1 MPYRLQLANGEQSKL
16 NWQDWLTLSPEAFE
30 SGLRHRLDKT
40 SEFDDVVDLYNEL
53 ITTCDHNA
61 QHVADVAKAVAAL
74 MQERDMHWERL
85 LFLELTARARYMAGD
100 VRGAFEALEMLARA
114 DDTDDTQET
123 VLEIVRAT
131 VEDADSVA
139 SSIDHRPMVFRA
151 AAGLLEYYGLQD
163 ELGDLKLR
171 SALLYSRH
179 GASQAAY
186 RAIADVESQ
195 AHETGARPLLARALQ
210 TAVAVSCEEG
220 DPEFAIKAGRQALA
234 ILAELDA
241 APPVALL
248 GNLGTAFMRTGDT
261 VNGELQLRRA
271 LEESEAGSDIRPVLM
286 VNLAACL
293 REAGKSADA
302 QVIIA
307 EARVAHECTRDPEVL
322 LELELVAARI
332 FAESGDAG
340 AVGTALVAAARAFD
354 EALRSVLRFHHRRG
368 LRARYLPRFDS
379 LMAAMPEEGPA
390 DEALEALVA
399 CRGNA
404 LGDWLALLEWSRKTT
419 ALVQADEAVALQQAL
434 EGLRGE
440 GVPHLFGFSEKYD
453 DVWGQWNPVGYQW
466 DRLSQIIATLD
477 GRSGPALGQAGQ
489 AAMINAVQRR
499 LAEGDC
505 IMATTHAGEPLLWSF
520 HDGRY
525 RRTALPADTRSDWQA
540 ALLRFSQGQTGRRDF
555 AVALDGWLDAVFPLL
570 GPVLNDLAAGGAR
583 SIRYLQDFGPSPPV
597 TALAMRH
604 HGLLERMRQ
613 GLFEVRLVAALVLS
627 AEPSQISGGVAAIV
641 DNDGDLL
648 LPQYEAAAFAEAA
661 SLPPPMVI
669 NTGATGELPEL
680 VGDAQVLIVSTH
692 GTPVS
697 SYTDPYFA
705 SIGGEAPHPVS
716 ISRLQAHGD
725 RLDLR
730 LVLLNACYSGAG
742 SARNFQQRFRTADA
756 VSFPAWSL
764 LNGHAISCASAWR
777 TSDTAQYLFSR
788 FAGEGLGAGLPPSGA
803 VTSAIARLHLAT
815 RDEAIA
821 ALSAIADPA
830 DQATATGRLENAPQH
845 GAFSHPYLSGAMSI
859 HSLL

>member
-1 MPYRLQLANGEQSKL
+1 M
-16 NWQDWLTLSPEAFE
+16 NWQDWLTLSPEALE
-30 SGLRHRLDKT
+30 NRLRHRLDRT

-53 ITTCDHNA
+53 IATCDHNA
-61 QHVADVAKAVAAL
+61 LHVAEVAKAVAAL
-74 MQERDMHWERL
+74 MQRRDLHWERL

-100 VRGAFEALEMLARA
+100 VRGAFEALDTLARA
-114 DDTDDTQET
+114 DSTDDTRET
-123 VLEIVRAT
+123 VLEILRVA

-139 SSIDHRPMVFRA
+139 SSIDHRPVVFRA
-151 AAGLLEYYGLQD
+151 AAKLLEYYDLRE

-186 RAIADVESQ
+186 RAIADVENQ
-195 AHETGARPLLARALQ
+195 AHETGSLHLLARALQ

-220 DPEFAIKAGRQALA
+220 DADFAVKAGRQALA
-234 ILAELDA
+234 VLAELDA
-241 APPVALL
+241 EPPIVLL

-261 VNGELQLRRA
+261 VNGEMYLRRA
-271 LEESEAGSDIRPVLM
+271 LDAPAANSNIRQVLM

-293 REAGKSADA
+293 RQAGKSADA
-302 QVIIA
+302 QAMIA
-307 EARVAHECTRDPEVL
+307 DARAAHDGTGDPEAL
-322 LELELVAARI
+322 LELELVAAKI
-332 FAESGDAG
+332 CAECGDTG
-340 AVGTALVAAARAFD
+340 AVATALAAAARAFD
-354 EALRSVLRFHHRRG
+354 ETLRDVLRFHHRRG
-368 LRARYLPRFDS
+368 LRERYLPRFDN

-390 DEALEALVA
+390 GEALEALVA

-404 LGDWLALLEWSRKTT
+404 LGDWLALLDWSRKTVP
-419 ALVQADEAVALQQAL
+419 LVQAGEAVALEQAL

-440 GVPHLFGFSEKYD
+440 GVPHLFGFLEKYD
-453 DVWGQWNPVGYQW
+453 DVWGPRNPVGHQW

-489 AAMINAVQRR
+489 AAMIDAVRGR
-499 LAEGDC
+499 LAEGHC
-505 IMATTHAGEPLLWSF
+505 VMAITHAGEPLLWAF
-520 HDGRY
+520 HGDRY

-540 ALLRFSQGQTGRRDF
+540 ALLRFSQGQTGRQDF
-555 AVALDGWLDAVFPLL
+555 AAALDGWLDVVFPLL
-570 GPVLNDLAAGGAR
+570 GPVLDDLAAGGVR
-583 SIRYLQDFGPSPPV
+583 SIRYLQDFGPSPPM

-604 HGLLERMRQ
+604 PGLLERMRQ
-613 GLFEVRLVAALVLS
+613 GQFEVRLIAALVLS
-627 AEPSQISGGVAAIV
+627 AEHPQISGCVAAIV
-641 DNDGDLL
+641 DRDGELL
-648 LPQYEAAAFAEAA
+648 LPRHEAAAFAEAA
-661 SLPPPMVI
+661 GLSLPVVI
-669 NTGATGELPEL
+669 DTGATGELPEL
-680 VGDAQVLIVSTH
+680 IGDAQVLLVSTH
-692 GTPVS
+692 GTPIG

-725 RLDLR
+725 RLNLR

-764 LNGHAISCASAWR
+764 LNGRAIACASAWR

-788 FAGEGLGAGLPPSGA
+788 FTGDGLGAGLPPSGA
-803 VTSAIARLHLAT
+803 LTSAMARLHLAT

-821 ALSAIADPA
+821 ALSAIADSA
-830 DQATATGRLENAPQH
+830 ERATATGRLANAPQH
-845 GAFSHPYLSGAMSI
+845 GAFSHPYLGGAMAI

>member
-1 MPYRLQLANGEQSKL
+1 M

-30 SGLRHRLDKT
+30 SRLRNRLDRT

-74 MQERDMHWERL
+74 MQRRDMHWERL
-85 LFLELTARARYMAGD
+85 LFLELTARARYMGGD

-114 DDTDDTQET
+114 DDTDDTRET

-139 SSIDHRPMVFRA
+139 SSIDHRPVVFRA
-151 AAGLLEYYGLQD
+151 AAKLLEYYDLQD
-163 ELGDLKLR
+163 ELGDMKLR

-186 RAIADVESQ
+186 RSIADVENQ
-195 AHETGARPLLARALQ
+195 AHETGSLPLLARALQ

-220 DPEFAIKAGRQALA
+220 DSAFAVNAGKQALEV
-234 ILAELDA
+234 LAELDA
-241 APPVALL
+241 EPPMVLL

-261 VNGELQLRRA
+261 ANGEMYLRHA
-271 LEESEAGSDIRPVLM
+271 LDAPATDNDLRPVLM
-286 VNLAACL
+286 VNLAACM
-293 REAGKSADA
+293 RQAGKTVEA
-302 QVIIA
+302 QAMIA
-307 EARVAHECTRDPEVL
+307 EARIAHSGTRDPELL

-332 FAESGDAG
+332 CAESGDAG
-340 AVGTALVAAARAFD
+340 AVATALAAAARAFD
-354 EALRSVLRFHHRRG
+354 ETLRDVLRFHHRRG
-368 LRARYLPRFDS
+368 LRERYLPRFDN
-379 LMAAMPEEGPA
+379 LMAAMPEEGPVG
-390 DEALEALVA
+390 EALEAFVA

-404 LGDWLALLEWSRKTT
+404 LGDWLALLEWSRKTA
-419 ALVQADEAVALQQAL
+419 ALVQADEAVSLDQAL

-440 GVPHLFGFSEKYD
+440 GVPHLFGLSEKYD
-453 DVWGQWNPVGYQW
+453 DVWGQWNLVGYQW
-466 DRLSQIIATLD
+466 DRLSQIIAILD
-477 GRSGPALGQAGQ
+477 GRSGPALRQAGQ
-489 AAMINAVQRR
+489 AAMIDAVQRR

-505 IMATTHAGEPLLWSF
+505 IMAITHAGEPLLWSF
-520 HDGRY
+520 YGGRY
-525 RRTALPADTRSDWQA
+525 RRTALPAHTLSDWQA
-540 ALLRFSQGQTGRRDF
+540 ALLQFSQGQTGRRDF
-555 AVALDGWLDAVFPLL
+555 AAALDGWLDAVFPLL
-570 GPVLNDLAAGGAR
+570 GPVLDDLAAGDVR
-583 SIRYLQDFGPSPPV
+583 SIRYLQDFGPSPPI

-613 GLFEVRLVAALVLS
+613 GLFEVRLVAALALS
-627 AEPSQISGGVAAIV
+627 AEPSRIAGGVAAIV
-641 DNDGDLL
+641 DSDGELL
-648 LPQYEAAAFAEAA
+648 LPRYEAAAFAEAA
-661 SLPPPMVI
+661 SLPPPKVI
-669 NTGATGELPEL
+669 STDETGELPEL

-697 SYTDPYFA
+697 SYADPYFA
-705 SIGGEAPHPVS
+705 SLSGEGPHPVS

-742 SARNFQQRFRTADA
+742 SARNFQQPFRTADA

-764 LNGHAISCASAWR
+764 LNGQAIACASAWR

-788 FAGEGLGAGLPPSGA
+788 FAGEGLGAGLPPSAA
-803 VTSAIARLHLAT
+803 VTSAMARLHLAT

-821 ALSAIADPA
+821 ALSAISNSTDR
-830 DQATATGRLENAPQH
+830 ATAIGRLANAPQC
-845 GAFSHPYLSGAMSI
+845 GAFSHPYLGGAMAI